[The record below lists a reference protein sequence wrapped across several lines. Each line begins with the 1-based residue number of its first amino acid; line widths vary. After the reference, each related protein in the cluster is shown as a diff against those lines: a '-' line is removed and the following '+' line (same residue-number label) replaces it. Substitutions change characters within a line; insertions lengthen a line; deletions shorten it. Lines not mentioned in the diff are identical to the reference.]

1 MTGLETIP
9 KRRDFVLV
17 STHGRR
23 YAMPGLVLQMRD
35 RGDDAGARLGITA
48 SKKIGNAVARNRAKR
63 RLRAVAGEY
72 LACHGQPGHDYVL
85 IARYNTNSL
94 EWSALADSL
103 NIALNKVQN
112 TAASDQTAT
121 SAKNHRKTDSQK
133 DHSA

>member
-9 KRRDFVLV
+9 KRREFVLV
-17 STHGRR
+17 SSHGRR

-72 LACHGQPGHDYVL
+72 LASYGRLGHDYVL
-85 IARYNTNSL
+85 IARYNTNTL

-103 NIALNKVQN
+103 HIALNKVHN
-112 TAASDQTAT
+112 TAAHYQTAR
-121 SAKNHRKTDSQK
+121 SSKNHHKTDSQK
-133 DHSA
+133 DHSE

>member
-48 SKKIGNAVARNRAKR
+48 SKKSEMPLHETVPKDACARWQA
-63 RLRAVAGEY
+63 
-72 LACHGQPGHDYVL
+72 
-85 IARYNTNSL
+85 
-94 EWSALADSL
+94 
-103 NIALNKVQN
+103 NIWP
-112 TAASDQTAT
+112 AT
-121 SAKNHRKTDSQK
+121 VSRGMIMC
-133 DHSA
+133 